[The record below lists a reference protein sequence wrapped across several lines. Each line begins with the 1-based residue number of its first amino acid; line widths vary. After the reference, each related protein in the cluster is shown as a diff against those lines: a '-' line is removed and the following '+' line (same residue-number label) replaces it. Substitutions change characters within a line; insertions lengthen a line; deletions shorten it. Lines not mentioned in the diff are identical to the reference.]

1 MTLKRKTS
9 ALISTKSYIATTGTI
24 FGLLLVSHVARVIA
38 EGTYL
43 IREPI
48 FVLTT
53 IASGAVFIWAI
64 ALFRKVRKTN
74 RPYDE

>member
-1 MTLKRKTS
+1 M
-9 ALISTKSYIATTGTI
+9 KSYIVTTGVI
-24 FGLLLVSHVARVIA
+24 FGLLLVSHVARVVV

-64 ALFRKVRKTN
+64 TLFVKLMKLNLPHT
-74 RPYDE
+74 YKFEFKL

>member
-1 MTLKRKTS
+1 M
-9 ALISTKSYIATTGTI
+9 KSYLLTTGAI
-24 FGLLLVSHVARVIA
+24 FGLLVVSHVARVVV

-43 IREPI
+43 VREPI

-64 ALFRKVRKTN
+64 MLFVKLMKHGSS
-74 RPYDE
+74 

>member
-1 MTLKRKTS
+1 M
-9 ALISTKSYIATTGTI
+9 KSYLLTTGAI
-24 FGLLLVSHVARVIA
+24 FGLLLVSHVARVVV
-38 EGTYL
+38 EGIYL

-64 ALFRKVRKTN
+64 TLFVKMMKH
-74 RPYDE
+74 ESS